1 MEYLQYNL
9 LTTMV
14 KLNRLVVLN
23 LIINGIPSIQLTDYD
38 GKIKPFGSFKPYY
51 KWNTFNTIRKLVI
64 SITSISCFKPYYK
77 WNTFNTD
84 DLDQMKSE
92 IQSIRFKPYYKWN
105 TFNTA
110 IKENY
115 DNANSAH
122 KF

>member
-1 MEYLQYNL
+1 MRVG
-9 LTTMV
+9 TSSSPVM
-14 KLNRLVVLN
+14 
-23 LIINGIPSIQLTDYD
+23 
-38 GKIKPFGSFKPYY
+38 SFKPYY

-105 TFNTA
+105 TFNTLAIKYRTTFAQSLCFKPYYKWNTFNTA